1 MIYAFM
7 EELLHKRPMWW
18 LVVERAY
25 GAWRILLFRFLSVY
39 ISRFFSDLVTDQ
51 L

>member
-18 LVVERAY
+18 FVVERAY
-25 GAWRILLFRFLSVY
+25 GAWRIPI
-39 ISRFFSDLVTDQ
+39 ISILVC
-51 L
+51 LYVIFC